1 MQQVYRRWCGMDSG
15 LDRFQIEPAVVVA
28 ALLKNNP

>member
-1 MQQVYRRWCGMDSG
+1 MHGRSYSG

-28 ALLKNNP
+28 FLKNNP

>member
-1 MQQVYRRWCGMDSG
+1 MMHGGSHSG

-28 ALLKNNP
+28 AVLKNDP